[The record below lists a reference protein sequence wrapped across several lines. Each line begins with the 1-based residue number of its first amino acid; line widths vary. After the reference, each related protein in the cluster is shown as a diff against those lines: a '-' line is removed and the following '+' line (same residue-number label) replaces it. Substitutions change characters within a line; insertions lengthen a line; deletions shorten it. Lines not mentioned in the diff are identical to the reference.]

1 MIPQFV
7 AFITAFKQGK
17 ELANAATWKN
27 AQLATGALASLLG
40 AAVVIAQG
48 FGIDV
53 HVSDAA
59 LQAAAAGV
67 VALYGLFN
75 AVATA
80 VSSAKVGLPA
90 KPPALGSTGSG
101 SSTSARPAEDHAG
114 G

>member
-1 MIPQFV
+1 MIPQFS
-7 AFITAFKQGK
+7 AFFVAFKQGK

-40 AAVVIAQG
+40 AAVVIANG

-53 HVSDAA
+53 HVSDAL
-59 LQAAAAGV
+59 LQGAAAGV

-80 VSSAKVGLPA
+80 VSSSKVGLPP
-90 KPPALGSTGSG
+90 KPAPLGDGDRRDEG
-101 SSTSARPAEDHAG
+101 PG
-114 G
+114 

>member
-1 MIPQFV
+1 MIPQFT
-7 AFITAFKQGK
+7 AFLIAFKQGK

-48 FGIDV
+48 FGINV
-53 HVSDAA
+53 YVNDAM
-59 LQAAAAGV
+59 LQGAAAGV

-80 VSSAKVGLPA
+80 VSSAKVGLPP
-90 KPPALGSTGSG
+90 KSEPLGGSG
-101 SSTSARPAEDHAG
+101 AG
-114 G
+114 DQGAG